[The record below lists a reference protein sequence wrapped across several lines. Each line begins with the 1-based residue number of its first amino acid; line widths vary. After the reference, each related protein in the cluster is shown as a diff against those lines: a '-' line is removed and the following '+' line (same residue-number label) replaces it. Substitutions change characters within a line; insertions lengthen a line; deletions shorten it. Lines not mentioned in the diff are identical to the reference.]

1 MKAEGGGTFIR
12 LSSSFCLHASA
23 FKGATMIS
31 FRRLSIIP
39 AFAVL
44 AACGGN
50 DRDDQSLDAGLR
62 DDLALAASA
71 QQFPPMQY
79 MSPME
84 QGYAP
89 GYAQPAAYG
98 YPGYPAQRPVA
109 QQPVVYRAPAPVA
122 RRAPA
127 APAPAAEPIRNT
139 KRDAIIGATAGAV
152 IGATTS
158 RDRLKGAVIG
168 AAAGGI
174 LGGIIGH
181 TVDVKRP

>member
-1 MKAEGGGTFIR
+1 MTSI
-12 LSSSFCLHASA
+12 
-23 FKGATMIS
+23 
-31 FRRLSIIP
+31 RRLLMIP
-39 AFAVL
+39 AVAVA

-50 DRDDQSLDAGLR
+50 DREPEPIDAGLR
-62 DDLALAASA
+62 NDLALAASA
-71 QQFPPMQY
+71 QQMPPLQY
-79 MSPME
+79 LSPME
-84 QGYAP
+84 QGYAQP
-89 GYAQPAAYG
+89 VGYGNQAYG
-98 YPGYPAQRPVA
+98 YPAP
-109 QQPVVYRAPAPVA
+109 QPVYRQPVQSQPVYRAPAPV
-122 RRAPA
+122 RR

-158 RDRLKGAVIG
+158 RDKVKGAVIG